1 MYERFTD
8 RARKVMQLANQE
20 AQRFNHEYI
29 GTEHILL
36 GLVKEGSGVAANV
49 LKNLDVDLRKI
60 RLEVEKIVQSGPD
73 MVTMGKLPQTPRA
86 KKVIEYSM
94 EEARNLNHN
103 YVGTEHIL
111 LGLLREQ
118 EGVAAQVLMNLGLK
132 LEDVREEVLNLLGH
146 GMETSEGGER
156 APSSGG
162 GGGGGGKGGKSKT
175 PALDSFG
182 RDLTELARQGK
193 LDPVI
198 GRTNE
203 IERVIQILSRRQK
216 NNPVLLGEAG
226 VGKTAIVEGFAQ
238 MVVENNVPELLRD
251 KRIVV
256 LDLAMMVA
264 GTKYRGQFEE
274 RIKAVMNEVRRAKNT
289 ILFIDELHTLV
300 GAGGAEGAIDASNV
314 LKPALSR
321 GELQCIGATTLDEYR
336 KYIEKDGALERRFQ
350 TVLVEPPSPDEAVEI
365 LRGLRDRYEAH
376 HRVRITDEGLKAA
389 VELSSRYITGRCLP
403 DKAIDVI
410 DEAGARIRL
419 KSMVRPPDLKD
430 LEEEIERLNQAK
442 EEAVASQDFEKA
454 ASLRDKADKK
464 KKEKDNLSRDW
475 REKAQESDGLV
486 DEEVIAEVVSKMTG
500 IPLQRLD
507 SVTHVYMQ
515 PEEKRLQLKEDSQDV
530 VVPPEVI
537 EKLKPLLMPA
547 IVQERANTLVK
558 DKDVARSQE
567 EIREQS
573 ENKPAT
579 GLRAHELQD
588 KLKELLTRKEY
599 ELYEPKIRRVT
610 MKDGASA
617 RLLRMEDDL
626 KKRVISQTEAIKS
639 IARAVRRSR
648 SGLKN
653 PKRPTGVFVF
663 AGPTG
668 VGKTLLAKSLA
679 AFMFGGQDALIQIDM
694 SEYME
699 KHNVSRLI
707 GAPPGYVG
715 YEEGGQLTE
724 KIRRRP
730 YAVVLLD
737 EIEKAHPDVFN
748 MLLQIME
755 EGHLTD
761 SFGRKVDF
769 KNTVIIMT
777 TNVGASAIHSG
788 DQFGFGKKDEDS
800 SYEKMKERL
809 KHEIEREFKPEFL
822 GRIDD
827 IIVFRQLTR
836 DDLKMI
842 IDIELAKVRERLE
855 EKGLKLV
862 LTDAAKEFIIDKGSD
877 LDFGARPLRRAI
889 ESYVEDPLSEE
900 LLRGGFEGK
909 NLITLTVVETG
920 DQKHLSF
927 DATAETEPTDQALVG
942 AGAGAET
949 PAGEKS

>member
-86 KKVIEYSM
+86 KKVIEYAM

-103 YVGTEHIL
+103 YVGTEHLL

-146 GMETSEGGER
+146 GLETSETGER
-156 APSSGG
+156 AASSGS
-162 GGGGGGKGGKSKT
+162 KSGKSKT

-182 RDLTELARQGK
+182 RDLTELARQSK

-198 GRTNE
+198 GRENE

-238 MVVENNVPELLRD
+238 MVIDGNVPELLRD

-350 TVLVEPPSPDEAVEI
+350 TVMVEPPSPDQTVEI
-365 LRGLRDRYEAH
+365 LKGLRERYEQH
-376 HRVRITDEGLKAA
+376 HRVQITDDALAKA

-419 KSMVRPPDLKD
+419 KSMVRPPDLKA
-430 LEEEIERLNQAK
+430 LEEDIERLNQAK
-442 EEAVASQDFEKA
+442 EEAVANQDFEKA
-454 ASLRDKADKK
+454 ASVRDQADKLRK
-464 KKEKDNLSRDW
+464 KKETLTTEW
-475 REKAQESDGLV
+475 REKAKQTDGVV
-486 DEEVIAEVVSKMTG
+486 DAEVIAEVVSKMTG
-500 IPLQRLD
+500 IPLTRL
-507 SVTHVYMQ
+507 SS
-515 PEEKRLQLKEDSQDV
+515 EDAV
-530 VVPPEVI
+530 
-537 EKLKPLLMPA
+537 
-547 IVQERANTLVK
+547 
-558 DKDVARSQE
+558 
-567 EIREQS
+567 
-573 ENKPAT
+573 
-579 GLRAHELQD
+579 
-588 KLKELLTRKEY
+588 
-599 ELYEPKIRRVT
+599 
-610 MKDGASA
+610 
-617 RLLRMEDDL
+617 RLLQMEVEL
-626 KKRVISQTEAIKS
+626 HKRVISQDEAIKQVCK
-639 IARAVRRSR
+639 AVRRSR
-648 SGLKN
+648 SGLKD
-653 PKRPTGVFVF
+653 PKRPTGVFLF
-663 AGPTG
+663 SGPTG
-668 VGKTLLAKSLA
+668 VGKTLLAKTLA
-679 AFMFGGQDALIQIDM
+679 EFMFGDEEALIQIDM

-730 YAVVLLD
+730 YAVVLME
-737 EIEKAHPDVFN
+737 EIEKKHPDDSN

-769 KNTVIIMT
+769 KNVILIMT
-777 TNVGASAIHSG
+777 TNAGASVVHSG
-788 DQFGFGKKDEDS
+788 SHFGFAKQDEDT
-800 SYEKMKERL
+800 SYDRMKERL
-809 KHEIEREFKPEFL
+809 RHAIEGEFKPEFL
-822 GRIDD
+822 GRLDEIV
-827 IIVFRQLTR
+827 VFRQLTR
-836 DDLKMI
+836 DNLKQI
-842 IDIELAKVRERLE
+842 VEIELSKVRERLGE
-855 EKGLKLV
+855 RGLRLV
-862 LTDAAKEFIIDKGSD
+862 LSDDAREFIIDKGGD
-877 LDFGARPLRRAI
+877 VDYGARPLRRSVEAYI
-889 ESYVEDPLSEE
+889 EDPLAEE
-900 LLRGGFEGK
+900 LLRGTFEGK
-909 NLITLTVVETG
+909 NLIKITVQEVGDEKRLDFEGITG
-920 DQKHLSF
+920 SDDEL
-927 DATAETEPTDQALVG
+927 ATVGSAESGDSESGGSA
-942 AGAGAET
+942 
-949 PAGEKS
+949 S

>member
-36 GLVKEGSGVAANV
+36 GLIKEGSGVAANV

-60 RLEVEKIVQSGPD
+60 RLEVEKLVQSGPD

-132 LEDVREEVLNLLGH
+132 LEEVREEVLNLLGH
-146 GMETSEGGER
+146 GLEGPEGAERGGVTAGGGSEGQR
-156 APSSGG
+156 S
-162 GGGGGGKGGKSKT
+162 GKSKT

-198 GRTNE
+198 GREKE
-203 IERVIQILSRRQK
+203 IERTMQVLSRRTK

-238 MVVENNVPELLRD
+238 RVISGDVPELLMER
-251 KRIVV
+251 RIVV

-321 GELQCIGATTLDEYR
+321 GEIQCIGATTLDEYR
-336 KYIEKDGALERRFQ
+336 KYIEKDSALDRRFQ
-350 TVLVEPPSPDEAVEI
+350 IVMVEPSSKAESIEI
-365 LRGLRDRYEAH
+365 LRGLRDRYEQH
-376 HRVRITDEGLKAA
+376 HHVQITDDAIEAA
-389 VELSSRYITGRCLP
+389 VELSGRYITGRCLP

-410 DEAGARIRL
+410 DEAGARIHL
-419 KSMVRPPDLKD
+419 KSMTRPPDLK
-430 LEEEIERLNQAK
+430 EIDEQVEQFNKEK
-442 EEAVASQDFEKA
+442 EEAVANQDFEKA
-454 ASLRDKADKK
+454 AQLRDQADKLRK
-464 KKEKDNLSRDW
+464 KKQTITQQW
-475 REKAQESDGLV
+475 REKSRSTDGVV
-486 DEEVIAEVVSKMTG
+486 DEDVIAEVVSKITG
-500 IPLQRLD
+500 IPLTRL
-507 SVTHVYMQ
+507 ST
-515 PEEKRLQLKEDSQDV
+515 EDSMR
-530 VVPPEVI
+530 
-537 EKLKPLLMPA
+537 LMQME
-547 IVQERANTLVK
+547 QEL
-558 DKDVARSQE
+558 
-567 EIREQS
+567 
-573 ENKPAT
+573 
-579 GLRAHELQD
+579 H
-588 KLKELLTRKEY
+588 
-599 ELYEPKIRRVT
+599 
-610 MKDGASA
+610 
-617 RLLRMEDDL
+617 
-626 KKRVISQTEAIKS
+626 KRVVSQDEAIKS
-639 IARAVRRSR
+639 ISKAVRRSR
-648 SGLKN
+648 SGLKD
-653 PKRPTGVFVF
+653 PKRPTGCFIF

-668 VGKTLLAKSLA
+668 VGKSLLAKALA
-679 AFMFGGQDALIQIDM
+679 EFMFGDEDAIIQLDM

-699 KHNVSRLI
+699 KHNVSRLV

-748 MLLQIME
+748 MLLQVME
-755 EGHLTD
+755 EGRLTD
-761 SFGRKVDF
+761 SFGRNVGF
-769 KNTVIIMT
+769 RNAIVIMT
-777 TNVGASAIHSG
+777 TNAGAEAIKNESA
-788 DQFGFGKKDEDS
+788 FGFQKPDADASYDSMKDRVQEQI
-800 SYEKMKERL
+800 EKVFR
-809 KHEIEREFKPEFL
+809 PEFL
-822 GRIDD
+822 NRMDD
-827 IIVFRQLTR
+827 VIVFRHLTG
-836 DDLKMI
+836 DDLKEV
-842 IDIELAKVRERLE
+842 IDMELGKVRERLSE
-855 EKGLKLV
+855 RGLTLT
-862 LTDAAKEFIIDKGSD
+862 LTDEAKTFLVRKGSN

-889 ESYVEDPLSEE
+889 ENFVEDPLSEE
-900 LLRGGFEGK
+900 LLKGEFQGQDTIVVAVKEVGDKKQLVFEGR
-909 NLITLTVVETG
+909 TE
-920 DQKHLSF
+920 H
-927 DATAETEPTDQALVG
+927 ATDEPTPVG
-942 AGAGAET
+942 AGTGVESGDL
-949 PAGEKS
+949 P

>member
-86 KKVIEYSM
+86 KKVIEYAM

-103 YVGTEHIL
+103 YVGTEHLL

-118 EGVAAQVLMNLGLK
+118 DGVAAQVLMNLGLK
-132 LEDVREEVLNLLGH
+132 LEEVREEVLNLLGH
-146 GMETSEGGER
+146 GLEGGEAGER
-156 APSSGG
+156 TPGTGSQKAS
-162 GGGGGGKGGKSKT
+162 KSKT

-182 RDLTELARQGK
+182 RDLTELAKQKK

-198 GRTNE
+198 GRAKE
-203 IERVIQILSRRQK
+203 IERVIQILCRRQK

-238 MVVENNVPELLRD
+238 MVINGEVPDLLRD
-251 KRIVV
+251 RRIVV

-336 KYIEKDGALERRFQ
+336 KYIEKDSALERRFQ
-350 TVLVEPPSPDEAVEI
+350 NVMVEPPTDKQTVEI
-365 LRGLRDRYEAH
+365 LRGLRERYEEH
-376 HRVRITDEGLKAA
+376 HKVQITDDALEKA

-419 KSMVRPPDLKD
+419 KSMVRPPDLKE
-430 LEEEIERLNQAK
+430 LEEEAERLNQSK
-442 EEAVASQDFEKA
+442 EEAVANQDFELA
-454 ASLRDKADKK
+454 ANLRDQADKLK
-464 KKEKDNLSRDW
+464 KRKESLTQEW
-475 REKAQESDGLV
+475 REKSKEVDGVV
-486 DEEVIAEVVSKMTG
+486 DAEVVAEVVAKITG
-500 IPLQRLD
+500 
-507 SVTHVYMQ
+507 
-515 PEEKRLQLKEDSQDV
+515 
-530 VVPPEVI
+530 VP
-537 EKLKPLLMPA
+537 
-547 IVQERANTLVK
+547 
-558 DKDVARSQE
+558 
-567 EIREQS
+567 
-573 ENKPAT
+573 
-579 GLRAHELQD
+579 
-588 KLKELLTRKEY
+588 LTRLSSEDT
-599 ELYEPKIRRVT
+599 V
-610 MKDGASA
+610 
-617 RLLRMEDDL
+617 RLLNMEDEL
-626 KKRVISQTEAIKS
+626 HQRVISQDEAIKQVS
-639 IARAVRRSR
+639 KAVRRSR
-648 SGLKN
+648 SGLKD
-653 PKRPTGVFVF
+653 PKRPMGAFLF
-663 AGPTG
+663 SGPTG
-668 VGKTLLAKSLA
+668 VGKTLLAKTLA
-679 AFMFGGQDALIQIDM
+679 EFMFGDESALIQIDM

-715 YEEGGQLTE
+715 FEEGGQLTE

-769 KNTVIIMT
+769 KNVVLIMT
-777 TNVGASAIHSG
+777 TNAGAQGMAHG
-788 DQFGFGKKDEDS
+788 DAFGFRKADDDT
-800 SYEKMKERL
+800 SYEAMKRNL
-809 KHEIEREFKPEFL
+809 MHDLQKEFKPEFL
-822 GRIDD
+822 GRLDEVV
-827 IIVFRQLTR
+827 VFRKLTR
-836 DDLKMI
+836 EELKEI
-842 IDIELAKVRERLE
+842 VDIELGKVLSRLKE
-855 EKGLKLV
+855 QGVTLD
-862 LTDAAKEFIIDKGSD
+862 LTDESREFIIDKGSEGGE
-877 LDFGARPLRRAI
+877 LDYGARPLRRSVERYI
-889 ESYVEDPLSEE
+889 EDPLAEE
-900 LLRGGFEGK
+900 LLRGAFEGK
-909 NLITLTVVETG
+909 NKVLVRVTEVG
-920 DQKHLSF
+920 DEKRLEFDTSF
-927 DATAETEPTDQALVG
+927 EAETEELETVG
-942 AGAGAET
+942 SVEGDGGSPEVEA
-949 PAGEKS
+949 